1 MESKIFFIRH
11 GITVG
16 NLNSWYY
23 GATDLPL
30 AQEGIDKVTR
40 MAEAGCY
47 PRFAED
53 AGYYTTGL
61 IRTEHTLELVVG
73 PREHR
78 QIPKLQEMRFG
89 EYECKGFEELK
100 DDPVFLEWGYDKT
113 GEVALPGAETLNQ
126 FKSRIEEGLDELIG
140 YHRLTELA
148 HRHDGKPAH
157 SVMFCHGG
165 VISAKCHF
173 CFLQRTARPG
183 TGCRIRGRDISY
195 HSKTVT
201 LFPMRRLSTQQRKQK
216 MKMTCPSMGCFLIDL
231 KSLPEAA
238 K

>member
-40 MAEAGCY
+40 MAAAGCY
-47 PRFAED
+47 PEFAED

-113 GEVALPGAETLNQ
+113 GDVALPGAETLNQ
-126 FKSRIEEGLDELIG
+126 FKNRIKEGLDELIG

-148 HRHDGKPAH
+148 HRHDGNPAH

-165 VISAKCHF
+165 VISAIMTH
-173 CFLQRTARPG
+173 
-183 TGCRIRGRDISY
+183 
-195 HSKTVT
+195 
-201 LFPMRRLSTQQRKQK
+201 LFPEDNCTTWDWMPDPGEGYIVTFENSDPVSYEKIVDTTVESKKEEDLSFD
-216 MKMTCPSMGCFLIDL
+216 GL
-231 KSLPEAA
+231 LPD
-238 K
+238 